1 MGAEDLH
8 DDFRRVRPPLEGRLV
23 RLRAL
28 EPEDLPR
35 LQVLLN
41 DPDVLAGITLPF
53 PLPLAA
59 ELEWLDQIR
68 ASDSEI
74 VFAIET
80 VEGELIGNC
89 TIRGLDI
96 RNRTGTLGIFIGK
109 PYWDHGYGT
118 DAVRTICRFGFHYL
132 NLQRIDL
139 HVYANNPRAIR
150 SYERVGFTLEGTLRR
165 AQFIDGHYVDE
176 HVMALL
182 VDEWVED

>member
-28 EPEDLPR
+28 EPDDLPR

-68 ASDSEI
+68 ASHSEI
-74 VFAIET
+74 VFALET

-89 TIRGLDI
+89 TLRGLDV

-109 PYWDHGYGT
+109 PYWDQGYGT

-150 SYERVGFTLEGTLRR
+150 SYEKVGFTLEGTLRR
-165 AQFIDGHYVDE
+165 AQFLDGDYVDE

-182 VDEWVED
+182 VDEWVEE